1 VIAGGKEQTVVT
13 DETYLRRSILEPNAE
28 IVKGYPSIMPVQQF
42 TEEEIKG
49 LVDHIK
55 QLK

>member
-1 VIAGGKEQTVVT
+1 MT
-13 DETYLRRSILEPNAE
+13 DEAYLRGSILEPNAE

-42 TEEEIKG
+42 SEVEVKALI
-49 LVDHIK
+49 DYIK